1 MEIVHDV
8 LFTGPETGCHLSSA
22 MNESRAMALQMC
34 PFSPYLET
42 GLKARFEV
50 IRWFEISEPEKAAV
64 LKQYAEAVRAVVT
77 GGHIGCSDDLMVALP
92 NLGIIAINGVGVDK
106 VSLALARQRGV
117 RITTTPGVL
126 TADVAD
132 LAVGLIISLL
142 RSIPAADAYVR
153 AGRWLQADR
162 PLGRKVSGRRFG
174 IVGLGHIGAA
184 IAARLTAFGPVAYTG
199 PNQKPQAAYAFHA
212 NAVELAAASDVL
224 VIACPAYASTH
235 RLINAQVLDALGP
248 EGYLVNVA
256 RGAVVD
262 EPALIAALNAGRIAG
277 AALDVFE
284 NEPQVPAELIASQKV
299 VLTPHVASATVET
312 RMQMSDVV
320 LANLDAF
327 LSGQLPAAAAS

>member
-1 MEIVHDV
+1 M
-8 LFTGPETGCHLSSA
+8 SA
-22 MNESRAMALQMC
+22 MNESRAVALQMC
-34 PFSPYLET
+34 PFSSYLEA

-50 IRWFEISEPEKAAV
+50 IRWFELAEAEKARV
-64 LKQYAEAVRAVVT
+64 LQRHAQAVRAVVT

-106 VSLALARQRGV
+106 VSLALARQRTV
-117 RITTTPGVL
+117 HVTTTPGVL
-126 TADVAD
+126 TEDVAD

-142 RSIPAADAYVR
+142 RGIPAADAYVR

-162 PLGRKVSGRRFG
+162 PLAHKVSGRRFG
-174 IVGLGHIGAA
+174 IVGLGHIGSA
-184 IAARLTAFGPVAYTG
+184 IATRLTAFGPVAYTG
-199 PNQKPQAAYAFHA
+199 PHRKPQAAYPFHV
-212 NAVELAAASDVL
+212 NAAELAAASDVL
-224 VIACPAYASTH
+224 VIACPANASTC
-235 RLINAQVLDALGP
+235 RLIGTPVLNALGP

-256 RGAVVD
+256 RGSVVD

-284 NEPQVPAELIASQKV
+284 NEPHVPAELLESQNV

-312 RMQMSDVV
+312 RMQMSEVV

-327 LSGQLPAAAAS
+327 LHGQAPASAVV